1 MVCSLQR
8 KVTSLSLALKEAK
21 AVSTGNN
28 RRMSTSAY
36 FIYFKVHCEKL
47 FCGAVSSSRG
57 LARGLWAAEREMEGW
72 TPRLR
77 LWPDPSVLFL
87 EKILKRWQ
95 SSKFWPESRASQV
108 MQCGE
113 MAADA
118 ETSAADEV
126 SPGSHRAS
134 PSDFPS
140 LCAHNR
146 LTPTPTV
153 AHLLCIMERQEHIP
167 RSDPPFLLKRACAS
181 EISQSL
187 SLPCMRWG

>member
-108 MQCGE
+108 MQCGGGGKWQQMQRLQLQMRSAQE
-113 MAADA
+113 ATRPLPL
-118 ETSAADEV
+118 TSLRSVFTTDSLLHQW
-126 SPGSHRAS
+126 SPTCSAS
-134 PSDFPS
+134 WNDKSTSLGLTLPSY
-140 LCAHNR
+140 
-146 LTPTPTV
+146 
-153 AHLLCIMERQEHIP
+153 
-167 RSDPPFLLKRACAS
+167 
-181 EISQSL
+181 
-187 SLPCMRWG
+187 

>member
-57 LARGLWAAEREMEGW
+57 FARGLWAAERGMEGW

-77 LWPDPSVLFL
+77 LWPEPRVLVL
-87 EKILKRWQ
+87 EKILKR
-95 SSKFWPESRASQV
+95 
-108 MQCGE
+108 
-113 MAADA
+113 
-118 ETSAADEV
+118 
-126 SPGSHRAS
+126 
-134 PSDFPS
+134 
-140 LCAHNR
+140 
-146 LTPTPTV
+146 
-153 AHLLCIMERQEHIP
+153 
-167 RSDPPFLLKRACAS
+167 
-181 EISQSL
+181 
-187 SLPCMRWG
+187 

>member
-108 MQCGE
+108 MQCGGN
-113 MAADA
+113 
-118 ETSAADEV
+118 
-126 SPGSHRAS
+126 GSRCRDFSCGWGQPRKPQDLSLWLPFALCSQQTHSYTNGRPPALHHGTTRAH
-134 PSDFPS
+134 PSIWPS
-140 LCAHNR
+140 L
-146 LTPTPTV
+146 LT
-153 AHLLCIMERQEHIP
+153 
-167 RSDPPFLLKRACAS
+167 KAS
-181 EISQSL
+181 LRKWNL
-187 SLPCMRWG
+187 SEP